1 MEEGQK
7 GPVKYGEEGNRRKKY
22 KEPENMVFGTRA
34 VMESIEAGKEVDK
47 LFVQKNLSNDLI
59 KELIQT
65 ARRFHI
71 PVSKVPVEKLNR
83 FTRKNHQGVVA
94 FLSAI
99 TYASLD
105 NVIDK
110 AYARGDMPLLVVLD
124 RVTDIRNFGAIAR
137 SAECAGA
144 HALVIPAKGSAAVN
158 SDAVK
163 TSAGALN
170 HIPVCRVDNLR
181 RTLMYLQDTGIKV
194 VACTE
199 KADHMLYDVDFTE
212 PAAILMGSEED
223 GIAPELIQQSSDHVK
238 IPLSGQIGSLNVSVA
253 TAVSLF
259 EVVRQRGGY
268 E

>member
-1 MEEGQK
+1 MEKGEK
-7 GPVKYGEEGNRRKKY
+7 GPVKYGEGNPSRKPKY

-34 VMESIEAGKEVDK
+34 VMEAVEAGKEIDK

-59 KELIQT
+59 KELLQA
-65 ARRFHI
+65 ARKYHV

-99 TYASLD
+99 TYSSLD
-105 NVIDK
+105 NVIDR
-110 AYARGDMPLLVVLD
+110 AYSKGDMPLLIILD
-124 RVTDIRNFGAIAR
+124 RVTDVRNFGAIAR

-144 HALVIPAKGSAAVN
+144 HAIVIPAKGSAAIN

-170 HIPVCRVDNLR
+170 YIPVCRVDNLR
-181 RTLMYLQDTGIKV
+181 RTLMYLQDTGVKV

-199 KADHMLYDVDFTE
+199 KADEMVYECDFTE

-223 GIAPELIQQSSDHVK
+223 GIAPELIQQASEHVK
-238 IPLSGQIGSLNVSVA
+238 IPLTGQIGSLNVSVA
-253 TAVSLF
+253 TGIALF
-259 EVVRQRGGY
+259 EAVRQRKEG
-268 E
+268 

>member
-7 GPVKYGEEGNRRKKY
+7 GPVKYGEGQNRKKY

-47 LFVQKNLSNDLI
+47 LFIQKNLTNDLI
-59 KELIQT
+59 KELAQV

-71 PVSKVPVEKLNR
+71 PISKVPVEKLNR

-99 TYASLD
+99 TYSSLD

-110 AYARGDMPLLVVLD
+110 AYARGDMPLIVVLD
-124 RVTDIRNFGAIAR
+124 RVTDVRNFGAIAR
-137 SAECAGA
+137 SAVCSGA
-144 HALVIPAKGSAAVN
+144 HAIVIPAKGSAAIN

-181 RTLMYLQDTGIKV
+181 RTLMYLQDNGIKV

-199 KADHMLYDVDFTE
+199 KADSMLYEADFTE
-212 PAAILMGSEED
+212 PSAILMGSEED
-223 GIAPELIQQSSDHVK
+223 GIAPELIQQSSEHVK
-238 IPLSGQIGSLNVSVA
+238 IPLAGQIGSLNVSVA
-253 TAVSLF
+253 TGITLF